1 MERDVGGDPGY
12 FILRH
17 PVPPVVAGL
26 VARISGYRETVRRPV
41 AMTETA
47 SLIVPIIISFGE
59 PFEIAIGRQP
69 TRDDRFGSF
78 AAGLTGAPVQIRSQG
93 GAHCL
98 QIDLTPLGAC
108 RFFGMPMHELAER
121 MVLLDDL
128 ADPTIVALRERLGA
142 ERSWRRRFAIAEAAV
157 IPRLMEGRGPSQEIA
172 WAYRRIVET
181 GGAIRIAAIG
191 EQLEWSRR
199 HLVARFREE
208 VGVAPKLVARIA
220 RFNNARAMAE
230 AGACDGWAD
239 VAAASGYADQAHLIR
254 EFAALG
260 GETPGAWRGGRRP
273 TAPTGR

>member
-1 MERDVGGDPGY
+1 MSSSGIR
-12 FILRH
+12 FRRLL
-17 PVPPVVAGL
+17 AGL

-78 AAGLTGAPVQIRSQG
+78 AAGLTGTPVHIRSHG
-93 GAHCL
+93 AAHCL
-98 QIDLTPLGAC
+98 QIDLTPLGAY

-142 ERSWRRRFAIAEAAV
+142 ERSWRRRFAIAEAA
-157 IPRLMEGRGPSQEIA
+157 ITPRLVEGRGASDAIA

-181 GGAIRIAAIG
+181 GGGIRIAAIA

-239 VAAASGYADQAHLIR
+239 VAAASGYADQAHLVR
-254 EFAALG
+254 EFVALG
-260 GETPGAWRGGRRP
+260 GETPGAWRSGR
-273 TAPTGR
+273 